1 MSSCIRVDPDQ
12 LRSAAVHIDG
22 QGEDLLV
29 GYSSVHSRIEAA
41 QSGWAGRSAA
51 ALSARLAEWQATVA
65 GIHARVSDHGTAMH
79 GSGGFATT
87 ERNNTQA
94 IAGVGRQDAGARPV
108 DL

>member
-79 GSGGFATT
+79 GSAEVSPPQNATT
-87 ERNNTQA
+87 HKRSPA
-94 IAGVGRQDAGARPV
+94 
-108 DL
+108 

>member
-1 MSSCIRVDPDQ
+1 MSSCIRVGPDQ

-51 ALSARLAEWQATVA
+51 A
-65 GIHARVSDHGTAMH
+65 
-79 GSGGFATT
+79 
-87 ERNNTQA
+87 
-94 IAGVGRQDAGARPV
+94 
-108 DL
+108 